1 MIKKKK
7 KENNTRLFVKN
18 KIPPPK
24 YVILKNPH
32 IPKNIKKLKEGE
44 TNNKC
49 HEKTG
54 YIYLA
59 NNIFSPKNLP
69 LQIKVVPIF
78 VILTRSTISL
88 MMGPEEKSMF
98 NEIKLENIQK
108 ITQRYSNSFCF
119 DIVENNVIEKTL
131 AKGPISLC
139 AKNKKNMEDWI
150 IALQEFKEC
159 NINVVSM
166 DNMQNK
172 VLVDFEKVNE
182 LLKPRSN
189 IKNTNE
195 FDPLYYDGGS
205 SNNRPKEDESE
216 ISKVLKNIVTTIEG
230 ANINERKI
238 SRTMSSK
245 ILKAEKF
252 AFDVKRKTDLLDNM
266 IQKRQMREKDKE
278 AKLIQY
284 ENKARELRL
293 LKAVLG
299 RIKQYK
305 VN

>member
-1 MIKKKK
+1 
-7 KENNTRLFVKN
+7 
-18 KIPPPK
+18 
-24 YVILKNPH
+24 LKNPH
-32 IPKNIKKLKEGE
+32 LPISLKKLKDGE
-44 TNNKC
+44 TYSKC

-59 NNIFSPKNLP
+59 NNVFSSNNLP

-78 VILTRSTISL
+78 AILTRRTISF
-88 MMGPEEKSMF
+88 MMGPQEKSMF
-98 NEIKLENIQK
+98 NQIKLENIQK
-108 ITQRYSNSFCF
+108 ITQRYTNSFCF
-119 DIVENNVIEKTL
+119 DIVENNVIENSL

-139 AKNKKNMEDWI
+139 AKNTHHMQNWI
-150 IALQEFKEC
+150 TAIQEFKEC
-159 NINVVSM
+159 SINIVSM

-172 VLVDFEKVNE
+172 VLIDFEKVNE

-189 IKNTNE
+189 LQKQKEYN
-195 FDPLYYDGGS
+195 PLYYDGDG
-205 SNNRPKEDESE
+205 NGEHPYIKKDETE
-216 ISKVLKNIVTTIEG
+216 ISKVLKTIVNTIEG
-230 ANINERKI
+230 ANINERQI
-238 SRTMSSK
+238 SRTMYSK
-245 ILKAEKF
+245 IQRAEKF
-252 AFDVKRKTDLLDNM
+252 AFDVKRKTDLLDSM

-284 ENKARELRL
+284 ESKARELRL